1 VCAVPSALGV
11 VCGRAGS
18 PRGATSECEPY
29 VNQAPPAG
37 AAAVWAAPDTACA
50 GYALHTAVA
59 LSPGEIIPADAV
71 LVAPLAGASLPAT
84 VPSPVE
90 TRRPRDPSMKALEQ
104 EHIRRVLAEMG
115 GNKRRAARALGR
127 SRSPLDRRLEP

>member
-1 VCAVPSALGV
+1 MCAVPSALGV
-11 VCGRAGS
+11 VCGRGGS

-37 AAAVWAAPDTACA
+37 AAAVWAAPDTVCA

-71 LVAPLAGASLPAT
+71 LLAPLDGTSLPAT

-90 TRRPRDPSMKALEQ
+90 TRRPRDLSMKAVEQ
-104 EHIRRVLAEMG
+104 EHIRWVLAEMG
-115 GNKRRAARALGR
+115 GNKRRAAHALGL
-127 SRSPLDRRLEP
+127 SRSTLDRKLGP